1 MPFYLNLKIILS
13 ILAILIL
20 VGCLFFFF
28 AFFAIL
34 LFPLFLITYLF
45 RKKIFK
51 NIIIKKFQVNTDS
64 YRNEKYESNFY
75 NEYDK
80 TIEVDYESKS
90 EKDLKN

>member
-64 YRNEKYESNFY
+64 YRNEKYEGNFY
-75 NEYDK
+75 DEYNK

-90 EKDLKN
+90 EKDL

>member
-1 MPFYLNLKIILS
+1 MPFYFNLKIILS
-13 ILAILIL
+13 VLAILML
-20 VGCLFFFF
+20 VGSLFFFF

-34 LFPLFLITYLF
+34 LFPLFFITYLF

-64 YRNEKYESNFY
+64 YRNEKYEGNFY
-75 NEYDK
+75 DEYNK

-90 EKDLKN
+90 EKDL

>member
-1 MPFYLNLKIILS
+1 M
-13 ILAILIL
+13 L
-20 VGCLFFFF
+20 VACLFFFF
-28 AFFAIL
+28 AFFTIL
-34 LFPLFLITYLF
+34 LLPLFLIIYLF

-51 NIIIKKFQVNTDS
+51 NIIVKKFQVNTDS

>member
-1 MPFYLNLKIILS
+1 M
-13 ILAILIL
+13 L

-34 LFPLFLITYLF
+34 LFPLFLIIYLF

-51 NIIIKKFQVNTDS
+51 NIIVKKFQANTDN

-75 NEYDK
+75 DEYNK
-80 TIEVDYESKS
+80 TIEVNYESKS